1 MKIGFDAKRV
11 FHNRTGLGNYSRD
24 LVRILSVFYPVNHYY
39 LYNPKKSK
47 TLTFQYSSDNV
58 KESLPSNGLF
68 RYFHNLWRQFFI
80 ASDLLKDGIQIFH
93 GLSGEIPY
101 GLKRK
106 GIKTVVTVHD
116 LIFMRFPQFYS
127 FFDRKIHKAKAR
139 YAIKNADVVVAVS
152 EQTKTDVVEFFGIDP
167 KKIKVIYQ
175 GCHDVF
181 KQIFPAAKRDEVRQ
195 KFNLPKNYILNVGT
209 IEARKNIL
217 TGVKAI
223 KDIDTHLV
231 IVGSETSYFKE
242 VKSFIN
248 ENNLGSKVT
257 FLKGVTTEELAILY
271 QSASLFIYPSLFEGF
286 GIPIIEA
293 LFSGT
298 PVISSEGGCFAE
310 AGGPASI
317 YVDPQSPEALKAAIE
332 NVLSNEKQRTQMIEQ
347 GYVYA
352 KRFTQAYIA
361 DSFAKVYDSIIPM
374 NDTN

>member
-139 YAIKNADVVVAVS
+139 
-152 EQTKTDVVEFFGIDP
+152 
-167 KKIKVIYQ
+167 
-175 GCHDVF
+175 
-181 KQIFPAAKRDEVRQ
+181 
-195 KFNLPKNYILNVGT
+195 
-209 IEARKNIL
+209 
-217 TGVKAI
+217 
-223 KDIDTHLV
+223 
-231 IVGSETSYFKE
+231 
-242 VKSFIN
+242 
-248 ENNLGSKVT
+248 
-257 FLKGVTTEELAILY
+257 
-271 QSASLFIYPSLFEGF
+271 
-286 GIPIIEA
+286 
-293 LFSGT
+293 
-298 PVISSEGGCFAE
+298 
-310 AGGPASI
+310 
-317 YVDPQSPEALKAAIE
+317 
-332 NVLSNEKQRTQMIEQ
+332 
-347 GYVYA
+347 
-352 KRFTQAYIA
+352 
-361 DSFAKVYDSIIPM
+361 
-374 NDTN
+374 